1 MKITDPEV
9 IKTGEQDL
17 IASIQEDLD
26 PETVRTILQKR
37 LSAAAMDPRGGRIVV
52 HENEIAFQLDFELR
66 LSGSLIFDRN
76 GNLIDDALSTEQDAR
91 PAIETTDNDKV
102 PAPSATP
109 VDPPALNS
117 GEKDIGDTAPIA
129 PAISEQAS
137 ANERMDHLESDTDQ
151 TTDLAAELA
160 AESLP
165 DDPMDDDGSE
175 DDLGGGDLDE
185 DINDL
190 LQESRD
196 FWAQKKKSLE

>member
-76 GNLIDDALSTEQDAR
+76 GNLIDDALPTEQDTR
-91 PAIETTDNDKV
+91 PAIETTEIEEM
-102 PAPSATP
+102 PAPSSTP
-109 VDPPALNS
+109 VDSPALKS
-117 GEKDIGDTAPIA
+117 DEKEIDDTAPIA
-129 PAISEQAS
+129 PAKIEPAP
-137 ANERMDHLESDTDQ
+137 ANERMDPLESDTDQ

-160 AESLP
+160 AESLS
-165 DDPMDDDGSE
+165 DDPMEDNGSE
-175 DDLGGGDLDE
+175 DDLEGGDLDD